1 MGFLALTLTL
11 SVCVKCATV
20 NTTQADY
27 DKQLFMAEQLG
38 YVLREAEDDDKS
50 GACQPDE
57 EQDGKNVHAEMRD
70 RGHSLYCM
78 GAAALCKHAAGA
90 APMVNSA

>member
-38 YVLREAEDDDKS
+38 YVLRKA
-50 GACQPDE
+50 
-57 EQDGKNVHAEMRD
+57 
-70 RGHSLYCM
+70 
-78 GAAALCKHAAGA
+78 
-90 APMVNSA
+90 